1 MKRLPNAK
9 AYVKQ
14 GFNFE
19 LYVLHRS
26 NVKQWDH
33 TCTFPSHSQ
42 DEYSSKFGV
51 YLGSETS
58 GNQSQVSQW
67 NPARIKTA
75 TVGYNQCSETVLNV
89 KVAYMCTNV
98 SDSGLDPGFSKK
110 GALVY
115 GSGAFLGGP
124 LSSVIYCT

>member
-26 NVKQWDH
+26 SVKQWDH
-33 TCTFPSHSQ
+33 TSTFPSHSQ

-51 YLGSETS
+51 YLGRETS
-58 GNQSQVSQW
+58 GNQSQVLQW
-67 NPARIKTA
+67 MAENPARTTI
-75 TVGYNQCSETVLNV
+75 GYNRCLETVLDV
-89 KVAYMCTNV
+89 KLAYLCTNV
-98 SDSGLDPGFSKK
+98 SDPKH
-110 GALVY
+110 AL
-115 GSGAFLGGP
+115 P
-124 LSSVIYCT
+124 DLSHW